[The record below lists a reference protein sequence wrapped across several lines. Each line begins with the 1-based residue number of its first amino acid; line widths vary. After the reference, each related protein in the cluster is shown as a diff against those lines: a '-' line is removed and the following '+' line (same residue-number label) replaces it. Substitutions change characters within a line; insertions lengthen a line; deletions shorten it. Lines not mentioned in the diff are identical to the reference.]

1 MMVTYV
7 DCSVVRI
14 KIVWLLRGIHPYF
27 WRVIFTLVD
36 FVDSFEKK
44 GKMSGRMRL
53 KLRPEVRITFMEN
66 FIMSG

>member
-1 MMVTYV
+1 
-7 DCSVVRI
+7 
-14 KIVWLLRGIHPYF
+14 
-27 WRVIFTLVD
+27 VD